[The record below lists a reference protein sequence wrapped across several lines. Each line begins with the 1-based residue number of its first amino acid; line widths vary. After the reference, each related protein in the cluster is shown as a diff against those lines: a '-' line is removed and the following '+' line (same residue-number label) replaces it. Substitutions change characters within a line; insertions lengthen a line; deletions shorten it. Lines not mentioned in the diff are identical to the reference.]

1 MSRVAWSAEL
11 KMDKMIISFLIL
23 GLLLAKPLGAEIGI
37 KGGMSLSGLLSS
49 TGDYR
54 HVLGYEMNGLTG
66 GILMGF
72 QAGFFKT
79 FDLSHRLQI
88 QPEISFALRGGDAG
102 STFIYDDIVYKIKIY
117 YVEFPLIFKYRIWT
131 KGAFSAGI
139 FSGPYAALKIK
150 AEKQTVIWKV
160 EEKTALD
167 NVKTLDFGLL
177 LGLGGEY
184 DIGSGRVLLELRS
197 AFGLKNMMEVLP
209 GITRLYPDKD
219 HIRNFYFSVIVGYG
233 F

>member
-1 MSRVAWSAEL
+1 MGNH
-11 KMDKMIISFLIL
+11 KMKKLIIFLFVLVLMLIR
-23 GLLLAKPLGAEIGI
+23 PLGAAIGI

-49 TGDYR
+49 TEDFR
-54 HVLGYEMNGLTG
+54 HVLGYEMNGLTMG
-66 GILMGF
+66 NLTGF

-79 FDLSHRLQI
+79 FDLSGRLQI

-102 STFIYDDIVYKIKIY
+102 SAFIYDDIVYKIKIY
-117 YVEFPLIFKYRIWT
+117 YAEFPLIFKYRIWT

-139 FSGPYAALKIK
+139 FSGPYAALKLK

-184 DIGSGRVLLELRS
+184 DIGSGQVLLELRS
-197 AFGLKNMMEVLP
+197 GFGLKNMMEVLP
-209 GITRLYPDKD
+209 GTIRLYPDKD
-219 HIRNFYFSVIVGYG
+219 NIRNFYFSVLMGYA